1 MNIICTIDNNYIRH
15 CAVMLSTLREANPD
29 EDLSVYIVHEALEP
43 KERAKLVGYLG
54 EFLPSVS
61 LLQVEPRLLS
71 HFPVSGHIS
80 IATYFRLLLPSI
92 LPPILNRALFID
104 SDVVINGSLREL
116 WETPFEGHSL
126 AAVTDRNLDMQ
137 RERLEMDADSPYF
150 NAGMMLIDLEAWR
163 RANVL
168 ERGMAYAIENRDKLN
183 NWDQDVLNHL
193 FEKRVLLLH
202 QRWNAMSHLW
212 GLDQAWMEERGGLL
226 NPEEQQAHDGP
237 AIIHFAGGGR
247 AKPWDYRCN
256 NPWKDRYRQ
265 FLAQSPW
272 AGVPLDGQPEEI
284 SSNLVRRALA
294 KASRTIRGT
303 P

>member
-284 SSNLVRRALA
+284 SSNLVKRALA

>member
-1 MNIICTIDNNYIRH
+1 MNIVCTIDNNYIRH
-15 CAVMLSTLREANPD
+15 CAVMLRTLREANPD
-29 EDLSVYIVHEALEP
+29 EDLSVYIVHEALDP

-92 LPPILNRALFID
+92 LPPIINRALFID
-104 SDVVINGSLREL
+104 SDIVINGSLREL
-116 WETPFEGHSL
+116 WETPLGGHSL

-183 NWDQDVLNHL
+183 NWDQDAVSYTHL
-193 FEKRVLLLH
+193 TLPTKRIV
-202 QRWNAMSHLW
+202 
-212 GLDQAWMEERGGLL
+212 
-226 NPEEQQAHDGP
+226 
-237 AIIHFAGGGR
+237 
-247 AKPWDYRCN
+247 
-256 NPWKDRYRQ
+256 
-265 FLAQSPW
+265 
-272 AGVPLDGQPEEI
+272 
-284 SSNLVRRALA
+284 
-294 KASRTIRGT
+294 
-303 P
+303 